1 MGPWKQ
7 RKIALHYLPAYSPEE
22 HVNADVKKG
31 VGEQSPKKTKE
42 SVGMA
47 AEEQMKMLH
56 QTAQRIMKYFEDAAI
71 SYAAWFMYFI
81 AGSVMC
87 W

>member
-1 MGPWKQ
+1 MDPCKQ
-7 RKIALHYLPAYSPEE
+7 RKIASQYLPAYSPGLNPEE

-71 SYAAWFMYFI
+71 SYAA
-81 AGSVMC
+81 
-87 W
+87 